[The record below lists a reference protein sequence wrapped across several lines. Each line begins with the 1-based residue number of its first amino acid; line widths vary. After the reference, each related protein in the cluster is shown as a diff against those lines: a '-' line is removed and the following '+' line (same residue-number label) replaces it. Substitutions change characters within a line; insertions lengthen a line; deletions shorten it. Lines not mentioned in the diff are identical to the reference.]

1 MSKKL
6 RITLKIADRSYPLR
20 ILPEQEQAYREA
32 AERINKQIAYF
43 EQYFPIKDRQDSLAM
58 CAISLATPLFQES
71 LADENQKEK
80 NIERLEKIHQTL
92 VEISNNRKK
101 VLPVRIVFLV
111 NSTENNSEG

>member
-1 MSKKL
+1 MSEKL

-58 CAISLATPLFQES
+58 CAISLATPIFQECLS
-71 LADENQKEK
+71 DENQKEK

-92 VEISNNRKK
+92 VEISN
-101 VLPVRIVFLV
+101 I
-111 NSTENNSEG
+111 

>member
-1 MSKKL
+1 MSEKL

-20 ILPEQEQAYREA
+20 ILPEQE
-32 AERINKQIAYF
+32 
-43 EQYFPIKDRQDSLAM
+43 PIKDRQDSLAM

-92 VEISNNRKK
+92 VEISNNR
-101 VLPVRIVFLV
+101 
-111 NSTENNSEG
+111 

>member
-1 MSKKL
+1 MSEKL

-20 ILPEQEQAYREA
+20 ILPEQEQAYPEA
-32 AERINKQIAYF
+32 AEKINKQIAYF

-92 VEISNNRKK
+92 VEISNNR
-101 VLPVRIVFLV
+101 
-111 NSTENNSEG
+111 

>member
-80 NIERLEKIHQTL
+80 NIERLKNIHQIL
-92 VEISNNRKK
+92 KEISKDK
-101 VLPVRIVFLV
+101 
-111 NSTENNSEG
+111 